1 MPACQTAAVASEPNV
16 SDIAVGAGAASRGG
30 GAAAAGLGVGL
41 GANLADLAKA
51 AAERGP
57 DHLALLDP
65 GRGLELT
72 WSRVNAGIDA
82 EVARLRGAGVRP
94 GDRVLVRLPNGVPF
108 CLALLGAVR
117 AGAIAVPV
125 SPSGTERELSAIVAD
140 CRPAVLVAEPGD
152 APVAGVVASAGVGRV
167 VGPPEADATAEAG
180 ADSSPAGAGED
191 IAVLGYT
198 SGTTGAP
205 RGVRLSHRALLAN
218 RAQVGSLRPAP
229 VSPADRVLLQLPLF
243 HLFGLGA
250 GLLQVCWAGACG
262 VLVERGDP
270 EAVVDVVRVERVTV
284 LAGVPS
290 LYRAMLGLTA
300 ERLRDGLVTVRLCTS
315 GGAPLAP
322 DLPPAFAEASGL
334 ELYEGYGLTETGP
347 VLTSTLVGGRGKP
360 GSVGRPLPGG
370 AGVAGVELRLVDAGE
385 REAGN
390 DLDADDDE
398 LDWDGGQPD
407 TGLVAV
413 RGPNLFSGYWPD
425 GAGGP
430 DADGWFVTSDVG
442 YVDADGDLHLV
453 DRASDL
459 VIVNGFNVYPHE
471 VEQVLGEHPAVAEAA
486 VVGVPDPAAGEAVKA
501 VLVLRAGATLT
512 QDEVRAHCATRLA
525 RFKVPTIVEFV
536 DRLPHSATG
545 KITRM
550 VLRSAGASE
559 EQP

>member
-1 MPACQTAAVASEPNV
+1 MASEPNV
-16 SDIAVGAGAASRGG
+16 SDNASGAGAASGGG
-30 GAAAAGLGVGL
+30 GAAGPGVGL
-41 GANLADLAKA
+41 GANLANLADLVTA

-57 DHLALLDP
+57 DHPALLDP
-65 GRGLELT
+65 AHGVALN
-72 WSRVNAGIDA
+72 WSRVHAGIDA
-82 EVARLRGAGVRP
+82 EVARLRGVGVRP

-125 SPSGTERELSAIVAD
+125 SGSGTERELAAIVAD
-140 CRPAVLVAEPGD
+140 CAPAALVAAPGD
-152 APVAGVVASAGVGRV
+152 AAVAGVAPGGAPVL
-167 VGPPEADATAEAG
+167 GPPEVDATTEAG
-180 ADSSPAGAGED
+180 ADVSPAGAGED

-198 SGTTGAP
+198 SGTTGVP

-218 RAQVGSLRPAP
+218 RAQVGSLRPTP
-229 VSPADRVLLQLPLF
+229 VNPADRVLLQLPLF

-250 GLLQVCWAGACG
+250 GLLQVCWAGATG
-262 VLVERGDP
+262 VLVERADP
-270 EAVVDVVRVERVTV
+270 RAVVDVVHAERVTV

-290 LYRAMLGLTA
+290 LYRAMLALPA
-300 ERLRDGLVTVRLCTS
+300 QRLRDGLVTVRLCTA

-322 DLPPAFAEASGL
+322 DLPPAFAEAAGL

-347 VLTSTLVGGRGKP
+347 VLTSTLVGGRSKP

-370 AGVAGVELRLVDAGE
+370 AGVEGVDLRLVDARESGE
-385 REAGN
+385 DTEDG
-390 DLDADDDE
+390 LDEDE
-398 LDWDGGQPD
+398 VDWDGGQPD

-430 DADGWFVTSDVG
+430 DAEGWFVTSDVG
-442 YVDADGDLHLV
+442 YLDADGDLHLV

-471 VEQVLGEHPAVAEAA
+471 VERALDEHPAVAEAA
-486 VVGVPDPAAGEAVKA
+486 VVGVPDATTGEAVKA
-501 VLVLRAGATLT
+501 VLVLRPGAALT
-512 QDEVRAHCATRLA
+512 EDEVRAHCETRLA
-525 RFKVPTIVEFV
+525 RFKVPTIVEFA

-545 KITRM
+545 KITRIA
-550 VLRSAGASE
+550 LRSEGGGE
-559 EQP
+559 ERR